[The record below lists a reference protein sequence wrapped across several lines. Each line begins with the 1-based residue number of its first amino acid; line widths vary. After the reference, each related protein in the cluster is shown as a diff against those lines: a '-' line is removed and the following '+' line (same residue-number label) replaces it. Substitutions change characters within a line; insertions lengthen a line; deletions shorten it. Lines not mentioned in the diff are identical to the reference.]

1 MFVGAEEQPR
11 AIANLT
17 SAQCRLPG
25 LRLSTVTAF
34 NQRLA
39 AVGKRGW
46 DVHPVPGDGCKAD
59 ASCLREVYQA
69 RLKELVGS

>member
-1 MFVGAEEQPR
+1 MPPAW
-11 AIANLT
+11 
-17 SAQCRLPG
+17 
-25 LRLSTVTAF
+25 LSTVTAF